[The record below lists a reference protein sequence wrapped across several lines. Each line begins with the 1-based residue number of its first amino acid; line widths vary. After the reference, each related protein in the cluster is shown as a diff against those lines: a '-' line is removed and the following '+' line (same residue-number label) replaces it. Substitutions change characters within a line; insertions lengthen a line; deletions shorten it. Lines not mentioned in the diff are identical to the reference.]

1 MVIIEV
7 VDVWPMCHVEGKVD
21 SKPPL
26 FILNPYTTLIPL
38 GSNIFSI
45 QCVTLGI
52 GEHVVHL
59 SRKLYVRVRS
69 NHIFA
74 VSAFSVV
81 QSAAA
86 VYLDLASLALREP
99 VRLRLTSVELNVA
112 FDFWIHRVTRVS
124 LIKHLVIEDDLCC

>member
-59 SRKLYVRVRS
+59 SRKLYV
-69 NHIFA
+69 
-74 VSAFSVV
+74 
-81 QSAAA
+81 
-86 VYLDLASLALREP
+86 
-99 VRLRLTSVELNVA
+99 
-112 FDFWIHRVTRVS
+112 
-124 LIKHLVIEDDLCC
+124 